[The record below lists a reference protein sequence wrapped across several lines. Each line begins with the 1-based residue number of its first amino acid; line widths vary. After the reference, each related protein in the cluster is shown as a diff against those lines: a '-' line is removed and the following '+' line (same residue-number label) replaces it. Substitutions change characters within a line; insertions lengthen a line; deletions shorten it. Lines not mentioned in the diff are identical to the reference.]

1 MWDSIQ
7 NLRPALQ
14 RHIAFQPRSY
24 RGENWYVLEDKSNGS
39 FHRLSV
45 VAYHLIGLMDGH
57 RSVVQILEQANA
69 TPLDVPEEYLPDE
82 DDLIALL
89 QYLYV
94 ADLLVCDLP
103 PSTQEI
109 FSRQK
114 NKKQQRWRRL
124 LLNPV
129 SWKISLGNPD
139 ALLNKLAFVG
149 RALCHPLMGVIWLL
163 VVAAGVLQ
171 LGAQWSALTASDFGG
186 MFSPGNM
193 FLLWLTYPLLKVVHE
208 LGHALFTK
216 AWGGAVTE
224 CGVVFILGTPLPYVD
239 ATAATGFSKKHRR
252 LMVSAAGMA
261 VELFVASLAF
271 ILWLIVEDGIFRSIL
286 FNLMVLGS
294 VSTLIFNGNPL
305 LKFDGYH
312 LLCDAIEVP
321 NLAARATEHV
331 KYLAKRFGYGV
342 TGLYSPAYS
351 YWGGFGF
358 TVYAVAAFF
367 YRIFIFATIIYIVA
381 KFSVSLSLF
390 LTAWLIFFQAV
401 WPLSKYVRYLVSDAS
416 INPYRKRA
424 MVFSALVAVLIY
436 AGVFVVPVPLSTNA
450 EGVVWLPNDSQVRL
464 QVAGEVA
471 EVFVESGQAVE
482 LGQPIMQLKNAQLEA
497 SLKFQ
502 QAVLREYRARFE
514 EVWSADRMQAGL
526 LGEDIHAV
534 EDEIAFLQQKVA
546 ALTVVSPANGTIN
559 FSMPYQIQGSYF
571 EQGDIAGYVVRAEPV
586 NIRVALTQH
595 EIGLVRQNTQA
606 VAVRLAHNVARKH
619 VGEVAREVPGGTYT
633 LPSLALSV
641 AGGGRLQLSAE
652 QGKETQSQ
660 NRIFLIDVALPHYEQ
675 ADFYGERGY
684 VRFTHTPEPIAEQVY
699 RRLRQLFISTLLY

>member
-7 NLRPALQ
+7 HLRPALQ

-24 RGENWYVLEDKSNGS
+24 RGENWYVLEDKSNGT
-39 FHRLSV
+39 FHRLSI

-57 RSVVQILEQANA
+57 RTVAQILEQANTVA
-69 TPLDVPEEYLPDE
+69 LDVPEEYLPDE
-82 DDLIALL
+82 EDLIALL

-94 ADLLVCDLP
+94 ADLLICDFP

-114 NKKQQRWRRL
+114 NKKQQRWKRL
-124 LLNPV
+124 LLNPM

-139 ALLNKLAFVG
+139 AFLNKISVVG
-149 RALCHPLMGVIWLL
+149 KMLCHPLTGVIWLL
-163 VVAAGVLQ
+163 VVGLAVLQ
-171 LGAQWSALTASDFGG
+171 IGAQWSALTSGDFGG
-186 MFSPGNM
+186 MFSPANM
-193 FLLWLTYPLLKVVHE
+193 FLLWLTYPLLKVIHE

-239 ATAATGFSKKHRR
+239 ATASTGFSKKYQR

-261 VELFVASLAF
+261 VELFVAALAF
-271 ILWLIVEDGIFRSIL
+271 LIWLIIEDGIVRNIL

-321 NLAARATEHV
+321 NLAARATEQF

-342 TGLYSPAYS
+342 KGLYSPAS
-351 YWGGFGF
+351 TFIGGVGF
-358 TVYAVAAFF
+358 TAYAVGAFF

-381 KFSVSLSLF
+381 KFSLELSVF
-390 LTAWLIFFQAV
+390 LTLWLLFFQAL
-401 WPLSKYVRYLVSDAS
+401 WPLSKYIRYLIVDKS
-416 INPYRKRA
+416 ITAHRKRA
-424 MVFSALVAVLIY
+424 VAFSVAVSLTIIV
-436 AGVFVVPVPLSTNA
+436 ALFVVPMPLSTKA

-471 EVFVESGQAVE
+471 QVLVNDGDVVQK
-482 LGQPIMQLKNAQLEA
+482 GQPIILLKNAQLEA
-497 SLKFQ
+497 SLKVQ

-514 EVWSADRMQAGL
+514 EVWSADRAQAGL
-526 LGEDIHAV
+526 LSEDIRAV

-546 ALTVVSPANGTIN
+546 ALNVVSPASGTIN
-559 FSMPYQIQGSYF
+559 FSVPYYLPGSYF
-571 EQGDIAGYVVRAEPV
+571 QQGDIAGYVVRAEPV

-595 EIGLVRQNTQA
+595 EIGLVRKDTQA
-606 VAVRLAHNVARKH
+606 VEVRLAHRLAQTHR
-619 VGEVAREVPGGTYT
+619 GEIEREVPGGTYT

-641 AGGGRLQLSAE
+641 AGGGRLQLSSE
-652 QGKETQSQ
+652 QGKEEQSQ
-660 NRIFLIDVALPHYEQ
+660 NRIFLLDVALPRYEQ
-675 ADFYGERGY
+675 ADYYGERAH
-684 VRFTHTPEPIAEQVY
+684 VLFTHSPEPIAEQVY